1 MIAGQTKAP
10 KAGTKPQSQRSIR
23 RLAINTFLIFHILAI
38 ACWAIPLRLPIVYSA
53 RALIRPYFIFIGLFQ
68 SWDMF
73 SPIPK
78 NANVYVEAIIIYQDG
93 NTRTWAFPRVEHLS
107 LAERYS
113 KERYRKYIDNLK
125 DDNYS
130 ALWPD
135 AARYVARLN
144 NTRSSPV
151 KMVLFVRYWSAIIRQ
166 RDGTFS
172 SDPWNEH
179 IFYSYRVAP
188 GDLTS

>member
-1 MIAGQTKAP
+1 
-10 KAGTKPQSQRSIR
+10 
-23 RLAINTFLIFHILAI
+23 
-38 ACWAIPLRLPIVYSA
+38 
-53 RALIRPYFIFIGLFQ
+53 
-68 SWDMF
+68 MF
-73 SPIPK
+73 SPVPK

-93 NTRTWAFPRVEHLS
+93 DTQTWAFPRVEHLS

-144 NTRSSPV
+144 NTRTSPV
-151 KMVLFVRYWSAIIRQ
+151 KMVLFVRYWSAIIRHS
-166 RDGTFS
+166 DGSFS

-179 IFYSYRVAP
+179 VFYSYAVAP
-188 GDLTS
+188 GDLT